1 MKHHFLIS
9 MNKLKSC
16 DIVIIGGGMVGLSLA
31 HQLIE
36 RKLSE
41 KIIIIDKEVSL
52 GKHSSGRNSGVL
64 HAGIYYKPGTLKS
77 KVCVEG
83 SKRLK
88 EWVIKRNLPIN
99 NCGKIIVPQKE
110 NLDKQID
117 ELALRGTKNGADVDI
132 WDHKQLSKF
141 APLVRSST
149 GRALWSPN
157 TSVVKPITIINTL
170 YLELIKKGVEIINL
184 GSHQKWE
191 VDPEK
196 KSILINKSQKLRYSF
211 FINCAGLQA
220 DRISHLFG
228 LGNDYRLIPFKG
240 LYWQIRENSSINIK
254 SNIYPVPDLNVPFL
268 GVHFTPGAGINS
280 HVSIG
285 PTATPAL
292 GRENYKTFESIEPI
306 NSLNNI
312 FLLCKQYVLNQNGF
326 RKYAQEQ
333 LLLSLFPLMLKSA
346 RELIPSIRA
355 NDIESSDKVGIRS
368 QLFNLKTQKLED
380 DFLYLE
386 NSQSLHILNAIS
398 PAFTA
403 SFALADLIINKSKYL
418 SKRN

>member
-1 MKHHFLIS
+1 MTK
-9 MNKLKSC
+9 NKNC
-16 DIVIIGGGMVGLSLA
+16 EIVIIGGGMVGLSLA
-31 HQLIE
+31 NQIVD
-36 RKLSE
+36 RKLSDSV
-41 KIIIIDKEVSL
+41 IILDKESTL

-88 EWVIKRNLPIN
+88 KWVIKRNLPIN
-99 NCGKIIVPQKE
+99 HCGKIIVPQKE
-110 NLDKQID
+110 HLDSQID
-117 ELALRGTKNGADVDI
+117 ELALRGSKNGADVEI
-132 WDHKQLSKF
+132 WNQNQLLKF
-141 APLVRSST
+141 SPFVRSST

-157 TSVVKPITIINTL
+157 TSVVKPITIIQSL
-170 YLELIKKGVEIINL
+170 HSELIKKGVEIINL
-184 GSHQKWE
+184 GEGQTWK

-196 KSILINKSQKLRYSF
+196 KTILINDSKEIRYCF
-211 FINCAGLQA
+211 FINCAGLQS
-220 DRISHLFG
+220 DRIAHLFG
-228 LGNDYRLIPFKG
+228 LGNEFRIIPFKG
-240 LYWQIRENSSINIK
+240 LYWKIKESSNFKIK

-268 GVHFTPGAGINS
+268 GVHFTPSAEEKPII
-280 HVSIG
+280 SIG

-306 NSLNNI
+306 NSINNL
-312 FLLCKQYVLNQNGF
+312 FLLSKQYLLNQNGF

-346 RELIPSIRA
+346 QELIPNIRA
-355 NDIESSDKVGIRS
+355 DDIETSDKVGIRS
-368 QLFNLKTQKLED
+368 QLFNLQKQKLED

-386 NSQSLHILNAIS
+386 NSDSLHILNAIS

-403 SFALADLIINKSKYL
+403 SFALADLIINKSKNL
-418 SKRN
+418 SARI